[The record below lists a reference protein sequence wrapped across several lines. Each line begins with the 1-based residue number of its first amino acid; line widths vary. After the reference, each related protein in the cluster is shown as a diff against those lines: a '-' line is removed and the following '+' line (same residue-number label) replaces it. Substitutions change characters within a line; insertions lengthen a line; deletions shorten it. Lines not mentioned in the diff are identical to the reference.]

1 MYVCKEPFVRD
12 RIREISPG
20 FGWIDNRLVRE
31 HHIEKCTVRSLALYL
46 FLAVVSDGQGMS
58 WWKEHTIGER
68 LGLTVQEI
76 REARNELKNA
86 NLVAFED
93 GMWQL
98 LSLKEVRP

>member
-1 MYVCKEPFVRD
+1 MYICKEPFVRD

-31 HHIEKCTVRSLALYL
+31 HHIEKCTVRALALYL

-58 WWKEHTIGER
+58 WWKERTMGER

-76 REARNELKNA
+76 REARNELENA
-86 NLVAFED
+86 GLVAFSD

-98 LSLKEVRP
+98 LSLKEVRL

>member
-12 RIREISPG
+12 RIREISPE

-58 WWKEHTIGER
+58 WWKERTIGER

-76 REARNELKNA
+76 REARNELENA
-86 NLVAFED
+86 GLVAFSG

-98 LSLKEVRP
+98 LSLKEVRL

>member
-31 HHIEKCTVRSLALYL
+31 HHIEKCSVRSLALYL

-58 WWKEHTIGER
+58 WWKERTIGER
-68 LGLTVQEI
+68 LGLPIQEI
-76 REARNELKNA
+76 RDARNELENA
-86 NLVAFED
+86 GLVGFRE